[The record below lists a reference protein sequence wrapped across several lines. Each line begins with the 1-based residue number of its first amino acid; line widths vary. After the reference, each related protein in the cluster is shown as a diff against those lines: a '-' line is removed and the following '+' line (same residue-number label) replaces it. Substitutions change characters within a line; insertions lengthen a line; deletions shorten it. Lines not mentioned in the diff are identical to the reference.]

1 MKKND
6 QSEKK
11 QNISQVSDTDVS
23 VMENPHRSPVTVI
36 GLGPMGQALAGAF
49 LMNGHPTTLWNRTA
63 EKADY
68 LISQGATLS
77 NSVTGAVSASPL
89 VIICVLDYN
98 VVHEVLGP
106 VGDALK
112 GRTLVNLTADSPKR
126 AREMATWAA
135 QHGVD
140 YLDGAIMTPTP
151 TIGTPAA
158 SVLYSGPES
167 IFKIHQ
173 PTLASIGGTTSYLGA
188 DPGRAAA
195 YDVALLDLFWTSM
208 SGYAHALALA
218 TAENIPAKEF
228 AVYAQGIIDIL
239 PDIMAYLA
247 SEVDSG
253 HYPGDKS
260 NIISASAGMEH
271 IIHAAQHHGLDVSVL
286 SAAMAVTQQAIN
298 EGYGTDGFSRLTE
311 LLKKPSL

>member
-1 MKKND
+1 MSKND

-11 QNISQVSDTDVS
+11 RNISQVSDRDVS
-23 VMENPHRSPVTVI
+23 VEAGPYHSPVTVI
-36 GLGPMGQALAGAF
+36 GLGPMGQALVGA
-49 LMNGHPTTLWNRTA
+49 LLKNGHSTTVWNRTA
-63 EKADY
+63 EKANP
-68 LISQGATLS
+68 LVSQGAILA
-77 NSVTGAVSASPL
+77 NSVADAVAASPL

-98 VVHEVLGP
+98 IVHSVLGP

-112 GRTLVNLTADSPKR
+112 GRTLVNLTADSPKH

-135 QHGVD
+135 QYGID

-167 IFKIHQ
+167 VFKTHQ
-173 PTLASIGGTTSYLGA
+173 ATLASLGGTASYLGE

-228 AVYAQGIIDIL
+228 AVYAQGIIAIM
-239 PDIMAYLA
+239 PDIMTYLA
-247 SEVDSG
+247 NEVDAG
-253 HYPGDKS
+253 YYPGDKS

-271 IIHAAQHHGLDVSVL
+271 IIHASQHHGLDVSVL

-298 EGYGTDGFSRLTE
+298 EGYATDGFSRLTE
-311 LLKKPSL
+311 LLRKPSA

>member
-151 TIGTPAA
+151 TIGTPA
-158 SVLYSGPES
+158 
-167 IFKIHQ
+167 
-173 PTLASIGGTTSYLGA
+173 

-228 AVYAQGIIDIL
+228 AIYAQGIIDIL

-311 LLKKPSL
+311 LLKKTSA

>member
-1 MKKND
+1 MKKNN

-11 QNISQVSDTDVS
+11 YQSSIRYRCICDGEPAPFTCYSYRLRSDGRASWCIPD
-23 VMENPHRSPVTVI
+23 ERSPYDI
-36 GLGPMGQALAGAF
+36 MEP
-49 LMNGHPTTLWNRTA
+49 NCR
-63 EKADY
+63 KADY
-68 LISQGATLS
+68 LISQGRPFQIQ
-77 NSVTGAVSASPL
+77 SPARSL
-89 VIICVLDYN
+89 QAPVIVCVLDYN

-167 IFKIHQ
+167 IFKVHQ
-173 PTLASIGGTTSYLGA
+173 PTLASLGGTTSYLGA

-208 SGYAHALALA
+208 SGYAHAR
-218 TAENIPAKEF
+218 TCHCREYSGKG
-228 AVYAQGIIDIL
+228 VR
-239 PDIMAYLA
+239 YLC
-247 SEVDSG
+247 
-253 HYPGDKS
+253 P
-260 NIISASAGMEH
+260 
-271 IIHAAQHHGLDVSVL
+271 VS
-286 SAAMAVTQQAIN
+286 
-298 EGYGTDGFSRLTE
+298 
-311 LLKKPSL
+311 

>member
-1 MKKND
+1 MKKNN

-11 QNISQVSDTDVS
+11 YQSSIRYRCICDGEPAPFTCYSYRLRSDG
-23 VMENPHRSPVTVI
+23 R
-36 GLGPMGQALAGAF
+36 ALAGAF

-68 LISQGATLS
+68 LISQGRPFQIQ
-77 NSVTGAVSASPL
+77 SPARSL
-89 VIICVLDYN
+89 QAPVIICVLDYN

-167 IFKIHQ
+167 IFKVHQ
-173 PTLASIGGTTSYLGA
+173 PTLASLGGTTSYLGA

-195 YDVALLDLFWTSM
+195 YDVALLDLF
-208 SGYAHALALA
+208 
-218 TAENIPAKEF
+218 
-228 AVYAQGIIDIL
+228 
-239 PDIMAYLA
+239 
-247 SEVDSG
+247 G
-253 HYPGDKS
+253 HP
-260 NIISASAGMEH
+260 
-271 IIHAAQHHGLDVSVL
+271 
-286 SAAMAVTQQAIN
+286 
-298 EGYGTDGFSRLTE
+298 
-311 LLKKPSL
+311 